1 MNISFPASRNC
12 PKIISQSGS
21 ELSGNQTNSEAENP
35 ISCCLFWC
43 FEWIKYPSHWHIL
56 ALWTFC
62 SPMFSSAVLEQLKLN
77 VSRRCCGFMEQLKAA
92 AFALCCRLVVG
103 CKEMKS
109 LMKDFY
115 LLSLLTSLMTSGI
128 NLSESEI
135 AQFSRKVCW
144 LGMLLQFLFRSG
156 RKKKKRYGSGGDK
169 IFTSQSKAS
178 RSASLWL
185 KKRCLTFN
193 IKLFGPYSAF
203 SHHNMA
209 AFQHVPPVTST
220 FRARSVC
227 AGCYGNG
234 FYWRR

>member
-1 MNISFPASRNC
+1 MFWVNKISLALAH
-12 PKIISQSGS
+12 SGAV
-21 ELSGNQTNSEAENP
+21 G
-35 ISCCLFWC
+35 
-43 FEWIKYPSHWHIL
+43 
-56 ALWTFC
+56 LWTFC
-62 SPMFSSAVLEQLKLN
+62 GPMFSSAVLKQLQLN

-92 AFALCCRLVVG
+92 AFALCCRLVGG

-156 RKKKKRYGSGGDK
+156 SGGDK

-178 RSASLWL
+178 HSASLWL
-185 KKRCLTFN
+185 KKRRLTFN
-193 IKLFGPYSAF
+193 IKLFVPYSAF

-220 FRARSVC
+220 FRARSLC
-227 AGCYGNG
+227 AGCYGNC